1 MCAWKKYEWRDR
13 SLASCF
19 IGPEPDAVPV
29 TVVTVGMAA
38 RVIGQRPAEGT
49 VARRYTTVV
58 EIWIDGGGAAGV
70 WEPGQPPLRSSAGAG
85 EATRRAS
92 RRPSEC
98 AIRWS
103 GDEDFSRAMQSVTA
117 VPYRAPGPT
126 INGIRSRM
134 APRALVRQDCRVL
147 GQYDTG
153 IFAAVETDQ
162 VRSREDFRDVVAAL
176 VMDFKRQGDDWENGD
191 LGRFLEALEGVATDV
206 TDEEMS

>member
-1 MCAWKKYEWRDR
+1 
-13 SLASCF
+13 
-19 IGPEPDAVPV
+19 
-29 TVVTVGMAA
+29 
-38 RVIGQRPAEGT
+38 
-49 VARRYTTVV
+49 
-58 EIWIDGGGAAGV
+58 
-70 WEPGQPPLRSSAGAG
+70 
-85 EATRRAS
+85 
-92 RRPSEC
+92 
-98 AIRWS
+98 
-103 GDEDFSRAMQSVTA
+103 
-117 VPYRAPGPT
+117 
-126 INGIRSRM
+126 M